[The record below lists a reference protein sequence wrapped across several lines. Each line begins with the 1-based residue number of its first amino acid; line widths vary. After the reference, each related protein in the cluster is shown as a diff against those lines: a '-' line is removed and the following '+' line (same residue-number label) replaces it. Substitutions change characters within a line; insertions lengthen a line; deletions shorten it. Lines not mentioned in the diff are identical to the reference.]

1 MAGTF
6 LEGPSY
12 VIGQYIIAGDAVH
25 SGQLLATQARDNTK
39 LENTITAKK
48 MMKTKPVQRKKQLKK
63 QKIEL
68 SPETQTPLEQI
79 ELVTDKTN
87 DVKRT
92 LRQVQKQVAKA
103 RGANKGT

>member
-1 MAGTF
+1 
-6 LEGPSY
+6 
-12 VIGQYIIAGDAVH
+12 
-25 SGQLLATQARDNTK
+25 
-39 LENTITAKK
+39 

-103 RGANKGT
+103 RGGTKGTKLATELTAKMGQLMECTDV